1 LAIEFRIGS
10 GCGSTIPHDNRTQP
24 LFDSPLK
31 ETTMLRPFRRF
42 LRHAGAL
49 LLAVL
54 ALAPAHAAEQNTGG
68 PLSLIVTYHASPAS
82 RVALRQELEGAG
94 VRQFQHWQD
103 AGVLSNFNLLFG
115 RYADGASPDAVALLA
130 FPDYAALERW
140 KTIERSFPGGL
151 GARALA
157 LTASIQ
163 TAPADLVRSKR
174 KEASSA
180 SSVFVVIPYETMI
193 SAPEY
198 LKYADGYVLPQFD
211 GWMKEG
217 VLARYGI
224 YIDRYPAGRPW
235 ATMVILE
242 YRNDAALGAREA
254 VVAKV
259 RAGLKD
265 YPEWKAISDAK
276 QNIRKEMQ
284 LLIADPLGAR

>member
-1 LAIEFRIGS
+1 
-10 GCGSTIPHDNRTQP
+10 

-31 ETTMLRPFRRF
+31 ETTMLCPFRRF

-54 ALAPAHAAEQNTGG
+54 ALAPAHAAEQNAGG

-103 AGVLSNFNLLFG
+103 AGVLSNFDLLFG

-174 KEASSA
+174 NEASSA
-180 SSVFVVIPYETMI
+180 NSVFVVIPYETMI

-224 YIDRYPAGRPW
+224 YIDRYAAGRPW
-235 ATMVILE
+235 STMVILE

-265 YPEWKAISDAK
+265 DPEWKAISDAK